1 MKKSF
6 IIALLAIASISNLY
20 AQDKKEEQLKTKMDM
35 FASKTGVITKFTDFK
50 LPSINSLYSL
60 LEVRVR
66 KISSGQNQ
74 PSYFFQITKEGKYSN
89 STASI
94 EYTDLLEVIKALTTL
109 KKDVDADLAN
119 PNYTENKFITS
130 DGFQIGYY
138 TQNNKSVWYMK
149 LEKYGSDNTVYVN
162 SVEQFESAFN
172 GAKSKI
178 DEIKVK

>member
-6 IIALLAIASISNLY
+6 IIALLAITSISVY
-20 AQDKKEEQLKTKMDM
+20 AQDKKEEQPKTKMDI
-35 FASKTGVITKFTDFK
+35 FASKTGVITRFTDFK
-50 LPSINSLYSL
+50 LQPINSLYSL
-60 LEVRVR
+60 LENRIR
-66 KISSGQNQ
+66 KISSGQNV

-94 EYTDLLEVIKALTTL
+94 EYTDLIEVIKALATL
-109 KKDVDADLAN
+109 KKEVDTDLAN

-162 SVEQFESAFN
+162 SFEQFETAFN
-172 GAKSKI
+172 NAKAKI